1 MRDEQAVE
9 HGPREIL
16 RGTAALFRLELCNL
30 DPKQDSV
37 VQRIRKSGNS
47 EVAIYG
53 SPDERQIM
61 KCISSPALDNVE
73 IAMYIDGEADE
84 AVIAHIQQ
92 CPFCSER
99 ARQWTLLQNRL
110 RKQSYRVNCPTPME
124 LGDYHLGLLPAAEA
138 LQVSAHLRECL
149 LCKQE
154 VAILEDFLTDLAPE
168 ISLLGAVRVLIARLI
183 SGQGNL
189 TPAAALRGVGKEPLT
204 YQANGI
210 LIVLDI
216 QPTKEGKASIFGQI
230 ASDDQ
235 DEWTGARVELR
246 KDDQFQASTEVDDL
260 GTFQYTDVI
269 HGGQELRIW
278 PQAGPVVIIPNFYF

>member
-1 MRDEQAVE
+1 
-9 HGPREIL
+9 
-16 RGTAALFRLELCNL
+16 
-30 DPKQDSV
+30 
-37 VQRIRKSGNS
+37 
-47 EVAIYG
+47 
-53 SPDERQIM
+53 M
-61 KCISSPALDNVE
+61 KCITSPALEDVE

-92 CPFCSER
+92 CPYCSER

-124 LGDYHLGLLPAAEA
+124 LGDYHLGVLPAPQG
-138 LQVSAHLRECL
+138 LLVSAHLRECL

-168 ISLLGAVRVLIARLI
+168 TSLLGAVRVLIARLI
-183 SGQGNL
+183 SGQEDL
-189 TPAAALRGVGKEPLT
+189 APAAALRGTGKEPLT
-204 YQANGI
+204 YKANGI

-216 QPTKEGKASIFGQI
+216 QSTKEGKASIFGQV
-230 ASDDQ
+230 ASENQ

-246 KDDQFQASTEVDDL
+246 KDDQLQALTEVDDL
-260 GTFQYTDVI
+260 GTFQYTDAI

-278 PQAGPVVIIPNFYF
+278 PSAGPVVIVPNF